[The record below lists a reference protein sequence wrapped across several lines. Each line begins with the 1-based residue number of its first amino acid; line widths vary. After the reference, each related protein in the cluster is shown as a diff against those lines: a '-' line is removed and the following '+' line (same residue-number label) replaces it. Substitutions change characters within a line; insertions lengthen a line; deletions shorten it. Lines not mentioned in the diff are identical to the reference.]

1 MKNPKEIIRHGC
13 TLSHRVRLFI
23 AAAVCVLLVACSG
36 GEAGPQPGSPE
47 WNWAAAVDNVAVGDY
62 GKADEQIEAVAKS
75 DGELAAKATL
85 WRAALLIGLTTGYD
99 ALVDAYVDGQNAN
112 QKQVAD
118 FQNAINAYR
127 RQSRQSAID
136 FVEGIGAVKKAIDGK
151 ESVVLEFP
159 LPDGSSSE
167 SPILS
172 TVVAGRPPR
181 TDGAPSES
189 TTLESQTLTRAI
201 LLTAAEL
208 SGAGDDVEKL
218 RSSFGSGGATV
229 SRSDFEVSLARH
241 LLDTST
247 MFDRE
252 GLNEPKVR
260 TLMFDIAQKWAEPY
274 LENADYKDWATDFKF
289 DVTNEQRDMEG
300 KRRIKKD

>member
-1 MKNPKEIIRHGC
+1 MKNPKESSRHGC
-13 TLSHRVRLFI
+13 TLSHRVRLLI

-172 TVVAGRPPR
+172 TVVSGRPPR

-260 TLMFDIAQKWAEPY
+260 TLMFDIAHKWAEPY
-274 LENADYKDWATDFKF
+274 LENDEYKDWATDFKF

-300 KRRIKKD
+300 KRRIKKE

>member
-13 TLSHRVRLFI
+13 TAAQCVRLLI
-23 AAAVCVLLVACSG
+23 AAAACVLFVACSG

-47 WNWAAAVDNVAVGDY
+47 WNWAAAVDNLAVGDY
-62 GKADEQIEAVAKS
+62 GKADEQIEDVAKS
-75 DGELAAKATL
+75 DGELAAKAML
-85 WRAALLIGLTTGYD
+85 WRTALLIGLTTGYD
-99 ALVDAYVDGQNAN
+99 ELADAYVDGQNAN
-112 QKQVAD
+112 QKQVGD
-118 FQNAINAYR
+118 FQNAINSYR

-159 LPDGSSSE
+159 LPDGSSGE

-172 TVVAGRPPR
+172 TVVSGRPPR

-189 TTLESQTLTRAI
+189 ATLESQTLTRAI
-201 LLTAAEL
+201 LLAAVSL
-208 SGAGDDVEKL
+208 SGADNVEQL

-229 SRSDFEVSLARH
+229 SPSYFEVSLARY

-247 MFDRE
+247 MFDRA

-260 TLMFDIAQKWAEPY
+260 TVMFDMAQKWAEPY
-274 LENADYKDWATDFKF
+274 LENADYKDWAKDFKF
-289 DVTNEQRDMEG
+289 DVTNEQRDMDG